1 LRSKNVLLK
10 THKGSH
16 VPVKFHVEGRISVV
30 TLSRPERLNAIS
42 SALLDGFMTC
52 LDQAEA
58 SAADVILLQAEGRAF
73 CAGDDLVEL
82 AAKEPTVDYATDFVA
97 RLQDVSRK
105 LMFGSKP
112 VICAAQGYIVGGGAA
127 WPLNADFSILA
138 DDAILFCPE
147 TGWGMFPSGG
157 VTALL
162 PACCG
167 PVRANE
173 IIWRG
178 VRVSSAQLVVDG
190 IAGQS
195 VPAAELADAAR
206 ALANEIAD
214 LPEASRRRMKEL
226 RTHQWR
232 ERIETA
238 MTIESRYCFESA
250 LDPSMRAKVQGAQ
263 A

>member
-1 LRSKNVLLK
+1 VS
-10 THKGSH
+10 
-16 VPVKFHVEGRISVV
+16 VKFHVEGRIAVI

-42 SALLDGFMTC
+42 SGLLDGLNAC

-82 AAKEPTVDYATDFVA
+82 SASEPSAEYATDFVG
-97 RLQDVSRK
+97 RLQNVSRK
-105 LMFGSKP
+105 LMFGNKP

-147 TGWGMFPSGG
+147 AKWGMFPSGG

-173 IIWRG
+173 ILWRG
-178 VRVSSAQLVVDG
+178 VKVRAANLIADG
-190 IAGQS
+190 IAGQC
-195 VPAAELADAAR
+195 VPAAELTGAAR
-206 ALANEIAD
+206 TLANDIAD

-226 RTHQWR
+226 RAHQWR
-232 ERIETA
+232 ERIEA
-238 MTIESRYCFESA
+238 AIAIETRYCVDSA
-250 LDPSMRAKVQGAQ
+250 LDPAMRAKVQGAL